1 MATINQQQDLY
12 GRRMVRAVKPITADM
27 CTIVFTADNA
37 ASTAKSEI
45 IAGATNISISYQQ
58 QVMRRRTLGSAGGS
72 PLAVIYPT
80 QPMGTLTMSRLFA
93 RYHDADPALNTIES
107 LFSFPGWDICKG
119 TASITLKFNG
129 DSAFTGCNEKYG
141 GFKLSGATVT
151 GYSLSAEA
159 EGLTVL
165 DNVNIEF
172 LQMIVVPA

>member
-1 MATINQQQDLY
+1 MANTQQDLY

-37 ASTAKSEI
+37 TSSANSQI

-58 QVMRRRTLGSAGGS
+58 QVMRRRTLGSAGGA

-93 RYHDADPALNTIES
+93 KYHEADPNLNTIES
-107 LFSFPGWDICKG
+107 LFSFPGWDICQG
-119 TASITLKFNG
+119 TASITITFNG
-129 DSAFTGCNEKYG
+129 ESAFANCTEKYG

-172 LQMIVVPA
+172 LQMITVKA